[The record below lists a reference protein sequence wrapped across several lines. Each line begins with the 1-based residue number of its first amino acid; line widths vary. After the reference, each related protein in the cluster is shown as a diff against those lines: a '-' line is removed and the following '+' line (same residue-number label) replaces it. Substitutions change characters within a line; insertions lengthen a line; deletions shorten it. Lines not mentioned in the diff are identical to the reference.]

1 MRALKSLLIIVVAV
15 LGLGGILG
23 LLGPKRTQ
31 VTRSVVIKA
40 PRSMVMARTATAAQ
54 MAEWV
59 PWNAQKAGGQPAVN
73 RGVERLEVV
82 PGEAGGPMSLRI
94 WVDEPMDAEASVDLL
109 VMAMGDSTEA
119 TWIWSTNNDFL
130 DRIRFMVNEVE
141 PWVAPGLEQGL
152 AQLKALVEKD
162 RQERDEAEKAK
173 VFRGVRIETVE
184 QPALAVMGR
193 RATVKWDEL
202 DGFLAGAFEEAGQAM
217 RDAGLAITGNPVAF
231 YYSWDTVGHRT
242 DVFAGRV
249 LAADTVSELAG
260 STLLRVPA
268 GSMLVV
274 EFFGAH
280 EGAKKAYAA
289 MEDMMRAKGLEQ
301 RHAPFEEYVR
311 GGLNEPD
318 TAKWL
323 MRICWPVE

>member
-173 VFRGVRIETVE
+173 VFRGVRIEAVE

-193 RATVKWDEL
+193 RATVKWD
-202 DGFLAGAFEEAGQAM
+202 D
-217 RDAGLAITGNPVAF
+217 
-231 YYSWDTVGHRT
+231 
-242 DVFAGRV
+242 
-249 LAADTVSELAG
+249 
-260 STLLRVPA
+260 
-268 GSMLVV
+268 
-274 EFFGAH
+274 
-280 EGAKKAYAA
+280 
-289 MEDMMRAKGLEQ
+289 
-301 RHAPFEEYVR
+301 
-311 GGLNEPD
+311 
-318 TAKWL
+318 
-323 MRICWPVE
+323 